1 MLSPP
6 AMNSKCSLQVDLA
19 RKAIEA
25 YINEGRKISSP
36 PELPSELK
44 ETAGVFVSLH
54 KKGEL
59 RGCIGTFLPTKGSVA
74 EEIISN
80 AIESST
86 KDPRFPPVE
95 KEELSELE
103 ISVDV
108 LTKPEP
114 VANIDELDTKKYG
127 IIVHSGGRRGL
138 LLPDLEGVDTPEKQ
152 IAICRRKAWI
162 GDDEPIEIEK
172 FRVKRYH

>member
-1 MLSPP
+1 MSSPQ
-6 AMNSKCSLQVDLA
+6 AMNSKYSLQVDLA
-19 RKAIEA
+19 RKAIGA
-25 YINEGRKISSP
+25 YINEGRRISPP
-36 PELPSELK
+36 PELPAELK

-54 KKGEL
+54 KKEEL
-59 RGCIGTFLPTKGSVA
+59 MGCIGTFLPTKPSIA

-86 KDPRFPPVE
+86 KDPRFVPV
-95 KEELSELE
+95 KKDELAELE

-114 VANIDELDTKKYG
+114 VSNIDELDPKKYG

-162 GDDEPIEIEK
+162 GDDEPIEIQK